1 MLPGMEAV
9 RYPDWASL
17 LERWWRDAPEG
28 TVLALDEF
36 PYLAKAS
43 PELPSVLQRLI
54 DQNRSRRLHLVLCG
68 SSQRMMQGLVLDASA
83 PLYGRAREVIE
94 VKPLGA
100 SWLGVGLSLSRPS
113 RILEAFAIWGG
124 VPRYWDLAGGRRSTW
139 ESVEELVLDPMGVLH
154 NEPRRLLMDDMR
166 DTAQASSILSLVGAG
181 CSRMSEIAARL
192 AKPATSLTR
201 PMQRL
206 MEVSLVRREIP
217 FAAPERSNKR
227 TLYRIDDPF
236 LSFWFRYVEPNRSRL
251 EVGAIGQVRR
261 AIQKDFS
268 LHLGAVWEN
277 MVRCAL
283 PRLDLGGVEWMP
295 ARRWWGTGTNRKPI
309 EVDVVAESVDGS
321 KLFVGEVKLRCGS
334 REAERAEG
342 ELLEKSR
349 QLPFADSYE
358 RVDTC
363 LFVAQA
369 ASAKMA
375 SKVVSA
381 ADVLPVCD

>member
-1 MLPGMEAV
+1 MAAMLPGMEAV

-83 PLYGRAREVIE
+83 PLYGRAR
-94 VKPLGA
+94 
-100 SWLGVGLSLSRPS
+100 
-113 RILEAFAIWGG
+113 
-124 VPRYWDLAGGRRSTW
+124 
-139 ESVEELVLDPMGVLH
+139 
-154 NEPRRLLMDDMR
+154 
-166 DTAQASSILSLVGAG
+166 
-181 CSRMSEIAARL
+181 
-192 AKPATSLTR
+192 
-201 PMQRL
+201 
-206 MEVSLVRREIP
+206 
-217 FAAPERSNKR
+217 
-227 TLYRIDDPF
+227 
-236 LSFWFRYVEPNRSRL
+236 
-251 EVGAIGQVRR
+251 
-261 AIQKDFS
+261 
-268 LHLGAVWEN
+268 
-277 MVRCAL
+277 
-283 PRLDLGGVEWMP
+283 
-295 ARRWWGTGTNRKPI
+295 
-309 EVDVVAESVDGS
+309 
-321 KLFVGEVKLRCGS
+321 
-334 REAERAEG
+334 
-342 ELLEKSR
+342 

-381 ADVLPVCD
+381 TDVLPVCD

>member
-1 MLPGMEAV
+1 MAAMLPGMEAV

-181 CSRMSEIAARL
+181 CSRMSEIAGEAGQTGYL
-192 AKPATSLTR
+192 ADAAHATADGGEPGASRDSL
-201 PMQRL
+201 
-206 MEVSLVRREIP
+206 RR
-217 FAAPERSNKR
+217 
-227 TLYRIDDPF
+227 T
-236 LSFWFRYVEPNRSRL
+236 
-251 EVGAIGQVRR
+251 
-261 AIQKDFS
+261 
-268 LHLGAVWEN
+268 
-277 MVRCAL
+277 
-283 PRLDLGGVEWMP
+283 
-295 ARRWWGTGTNRKPI
+295 
-309 EVDVVAESVDGS
+309 
-321 KLFVGEVKLRCGS
+321 
-334 REAERAEG
+334 
-342 ELLEKSR
+342 
-349 QLPFADSYE
+349 
-358 RVDTC
+358 
-363 LFVAQA
+363 
-369 ASAKMA
+369 
-375 SKVVSA
+375 
-381 ADVLPVCD
+381 